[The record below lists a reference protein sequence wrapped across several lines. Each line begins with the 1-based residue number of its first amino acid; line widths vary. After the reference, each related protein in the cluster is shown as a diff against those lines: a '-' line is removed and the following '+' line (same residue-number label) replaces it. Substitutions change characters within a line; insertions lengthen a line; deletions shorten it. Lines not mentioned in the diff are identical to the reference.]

1 VEIVL
6 IDRSEA
12 VFEAPDDDRSKHVVY
27 QWLKNN

>member
-1 VEIVL
+1 MRVYVEIVL

-27 QWLKNN
+27 Q